1 MAVAEKEKIIMNNM
15 FKSLPLYT
23 IAFAFVLAGN
33 SQAEEFSLSVALS
46 DSIRPVT
53 HVASGSLYGLTE
65 SLPSDFD
72 SLVAPLKPNVFVQPA
87 LSGSTHQQ
95 TVAAAAIPV
104 SARLASTTG
113 KVQIRLADVLP
124 GWPYKWPGQASW
136 LASVTSVINSKIASG
151 RTNYDGYEIW
161 NEPNDTWKV
170 ENGDF
175 YTECWKP
182 TYNLIRSMDPDAKI
196 IGPSYSWYNSDKVS
210 EFMTYCKKND
220 CLPDVMSWHQWGSAG
235 LSSNIDKYRALE
247 TSLGISHR
255 AISINEYSSTTHD
268 YEGSP
273 GVSVPFIAKFERKM
287 VESAAISW
295 WFTGLPGRL
304 GSLLTSKNEKGGG
317 WWLYKWYGDMT
328 GYMANV
334 TPPND
339 NSEGV
344 DGFASLD
351 KNEHYAS
358 IVIGGN
364 SIGSVNV
371 KISGFPAS
379 FGSSVYVKLEYVTWV
394 NKDTPV
400 SGTTLIS
407 TKEYQISNGS
417 ITVPVNVTSQFF
429 AYRLYVTPVVTVV
442 SPVVQFTSPTKD
454 TSVVASATINFVV
467 AASDANGTVTQVKF
481 YDDKTLLSSDDT
493 APYTY
498 EWTDI
503 PAGIH
508 TIRAVATDNDGNT
521 SQDSIHIG
529 AQAPYGGTSWSIPGT
544 IEIEN
549 YDVGGEGVAY
559 SDNETENRGGA
570 YRTDGV
576 DIEGDATNGY
586 KVGYTITG
594 EWLEYTVNIEAADTY
609 TWEARVASG
618 GTTGA
623 FQVLIDDI
631 AITDTIRVPSTTEW
645 SIYTTLTGKTPALT
659 TGPHIMRL
667 VVDGDYFNMDWISF
681 KQNTFGLVHMTST
694 VLSNLTTYQVYDL
707 RGKKLGDVKGSNDSE
722 LHVALAK
729 AFPHPGVYIVK
740 SVTMQGTVIRKWA
753 VGQ

>member
-1 MAVAEKEKIIMNNM
+1 
-15 FKSLPLYT
+15 LPLYVVV
-23 IAFAFVLAGN
+23 FVFVLAGN
-33 SQAEEFSLSVALS
+33 LQAAEFSLSVALS

-65 SLPSDFD
+65 SLPNDFAN
-72 SLVAPLKPNVFVQPA
+72 LVAPLKPNVFVQPA

-95 TVAAAAIPV
+95 SVAAAAIPV

-113 KVQIRLADVLP
+113 KVQVRLADVLP
-124 GWPYKWPGQASW
+124 GWPYKWPGKTAW
-136 LASVTSVINSKIASG
+136 LAAVTSVINSKKTSG

-161 NEPNDTWKV
+161 NEPDGTWVKG
-170 ENGDF
+170 NGDF

-182 TYNLIRSMDPDAKI
+182 TYDLIRSMDPEAKI
-196 IGPSYSWYNSDKVS
+196 IGPSYSWYNPNKVS

-220 CLPDVMSWHQWGSAG
+220 CLPDVMSWHQWGSDG
-235 LSSNIDKYRALE
+235 LSSNIDTYRALE

-287 VESAAISW
+287 VESACISW

-317 WWLYKWYGDMT
+317 WWLYKWYGDMS

-339 NSEGV
+339 HSEGV

-351 KNEHYAS
+351 RGLQYAS

-364 SIGSVNV
+364 SIGTVNV
-371 KISGFPAS
+371 KVSGFPAS
-379 FGSSVYVKLEYVTWV
+379 FGSSVYVKLEYVTWKD
-394 NKDTPV
+394 KDTPV

-407 TKEYQISNGS
+407 TTKYTLSQGS
-417 ITVPVNVTSQFF
+417 ITVPVNVTSQFY
-429 AYRLYVTPVVTVV
+429 AYRIYVTPVVVV
-442 SPVVQFTSPTKD
+442 TPPVVQFTSPSTD
-454 TSVVASATINFVV
+454 TVLIAPATIKLV
-467 AASDANGTVTQVKF
+467 ATASDGDGTVTQVKF
-481 YDDKTLLSSDDT
+481 YNGSTLLASEDT

-498 EWTDI
+498 EWI
-503 PAGIH
+503 NISGGSY
-508 TIRAVATDNDGNT
+508 TIRAVATDNDGNI

-529 AQAPYGGTSWSIPGT
+529 VRAPYGGTSLPIPGT
-544 IEIEN
+544 IEAEN
-549 YDVGGEGVAY
+549 YDEGGDGVAY
-559 SDNETENRGGA
+559 HDSETENKGGS

-576 DIEGDATNGY
+576 DIEGDAADGY

-594 EWLEYTVNIEAADTY
+594 EWLEYTVNIAETDTY
-609 TWEARVASG
+609 TWEAKVASG

-623 FQVLIDDI
+623 FHVLIDNVDVTGTVNVSNT
-631 AITDTIRVPSTTEW
+631 TDWNT
-645 SIYTTLTGKTPALT
+645 YTTVTGKTPALT
-659 TGPHIMRL
+659 KGQHTMRL

-681 KQNTFGLVHMTST
+681 KPNTLGMVRLTGSVMA
-694 VLSNLTTYQVYDL
+694 NPTTYQVYDL
-707 RGKKLGDVKGSNDSE
+707 RGKKLGDVMVSHDSE
-722 LHVALAK
+722 LHFAVAK
-729 AFPHPGVYIVK
+729 AFRHSGVYIVK
-740 SVTMQGTVIRKWA
+740 CVSMQGTVIRKLA